1 MQGTDLGGA
10 MISLVRDL
18 DPALM
23 GLISVCCY
31 LLALGAFVQGALR
44 LLRLSED
51 RFNGPSAAG
60 TALCFLVCL
69 VVASFPSWL
78 AAGGESLFGQ
88 GTAASAGLGH
98 GSPRGAD
105 YDALLGAVL
114 TVVGWVGVLAFLR
127 GVFVA
132 ARRRRRGAGGQRGAR
147 RHAHAGRRLRLAHRE
162 PDRGGA
168 DQPRHPGAQDHV
180 RRRR

>member
-31 LLALGAFVQGALR
+31 LLALGAFIQGGVR

-69 VVASFPSWL
+69 VMASFPSWL
-78 AAGGESLFGQ
+78 SAGGESLFGTD
-88 GTAASAGLGH
+88 TAASASIGH

-105 YDALLGAVL
+105 YDALIGAVL
-114 TVVGWVGVLAFLR
+114 TVVGWVGLLAFLR
-127 GVFVA
+127 GVFVLRA
-132 ARRRRRGAGGQRGAR
+132 AADGMPGAS
-147 RHAHAGRRLRLAHRE
+147 AGRAAMHMLGGICAWHIESLIAAVQTSLGIQVLRIT
-162 PDRGGA
+162 
-168 DQPRHPGAQDHV
+168 
-180 RRRR
+180 

>member
-23 GLISVCCY
+23 WLIAVACY
-31 LLALGAFVQGALR
+31 LLGLLAFVQGCAR

-69 VVASFPSWL
+69 VMVSFPSWL
-78 AAGGESLFGQ
+78 SAGGESLFGQ
-88 GTAASAGLGH
+88 GTAASASLGH
-98 GSPRGAD
+98 QSPRGAD
-105 YDALLGAVL
+105 YDALIGAVL

-127 GVFVA
+127 GVFVLRA
-132 ARRRRRGAGGQRGAR
+132 AADGVPGSS
-147 RHAHAGRRLRLAHRE
+147 AGRAAMHMLGGVCAWHIESLIGAVQNSLGIQVLRIT
-162 PDRGGA
+162 
-168 DQPRHPGAQDHV
+168 
-180 RRRR
+180 

>member
-31 LLALGAFVQGALR
+31 LLGFAAFIQGCAR

-69 VVASFPSWL
+69 VMTSFPSWL

-88 GTAASAGLGH
+88 GTAASASLGH
-98 GSPRGAD
+98 GSRGAD
-105 YDALLGAVL
+105 YDAVIGAVL

-127 GVFVA
+127 GAFVLRA
-132 ARRRRRGAGGQRGAR
+132 AADGVPGAS
-147 RHAHAGRRLRLAHRE
+147 AGRAAMHMLGGICAWHIESLIGAVQTSLGIQVLR
-162 PDRGGA
+162 
-168 DQPRHPGAQDHV
+168 V
-180 RRRR
+180 T

>member
-1 MQGTDLGGA
+1 MQGRDVGDAL
-10 MISLVRDL
+10 ISLVRDL

-31 LLALGAFVQGALR
+31 LLALAAFLQGAAR

-69 VVASFPSWL
+69 VLASFPSWL
-78 AAGGESLFGQ
+78 AAGGESLFGTD
-88 GTAASAGLGH
+88 TAASASLGH
-98 GSPRGAD
+98 ESPRGAG

-114 TVVGWVGVLAFLR
+114 TVVGWVGLLAFLR
-127 GVFVA
+127 GVFVLRSA
-132 ARRRRRGAGGQRGAR
+132 ADGLPGAS
-147 RHAHAGRRLRLAHRE
+147 AGRAAMHMLGGICAWHIESLIAAVQTSLGIQVLRIT
-162 PDRGGA
+162 
-168 DQPRHPGAQDHV
+168 
-180 RRRR
+180 

>member
-31 LLALGAFVQGALR
+31 LLGFAAFIQGCAR

-69 VVASFPSWL
+69 VMASFPSWL
-78 AAGGESLFGQ
+78 AAGGESLFGR
-88 GTAASAGLGH
+88 GTAASASIGH
-98 GSPRGAD
+98 GGRGAD
-105 YDALLGAVL
+105 YDAVIGAVL

-127 GVFVA
+127 GAFVLRA
-132 ARRRRRGAGGQRGAR
+132 AADGVPGAS
-147 RHAHAGRRLRLAHRE
+147 AGRAAMHMLGGICAWHIESLIGAVQTSLGIQVLR
-162 PDRGGA
+162 
-168 DQPRHPGAQDHV
+168 V
-180 RRRR
+180 T